1 MQHRDP
7 RNPRGAD
14 DAVDGG
20 APIPGEMQVRAKKG
34 SVLIQDS
41 RTWHSTATNPGDHPR
56 TSIVARYCP
65 WWLSTEFSR
74 GHHGFAACNNA
85 RVPRDVYES
94 MDFEAQLLFRHNV
107 DGEPD
112 GLHIE
117 KHLQALRNGSAAA
130 MKGNLVDPNEA
141 ITEYIETGAKA
152 LEELSGGEQPL
163 AWRARHKL

>member
-1 MQHRDP
+1 
-7 RNPRGAD
+7 
-14 DAVDGG
+14 
-20 APIPGEMQVRAKKG
+20 
-34 SVLIQDS
+34 
-41 RTWHSTATNPGDHPR
+41 
-56 TSIVARYCP
+56 
-65 WWLSTEFSR
+65 
-74 GHHGFAACNNA
+74 
-85 RVPRDVYES
+85 